1 MRKVVSETY
10 MLLKSKSPTTLQS
23 LSLYLANKDTEYIL
37 FKPVKVSQVFCGFLC
52 ACHGKQSCKQK
63 QYSSVGNSKLN
74 PCRFFEVCLARIF
87 HVSIFFVSSSC
98 KYTIRYLEKYFLYF
112 TYNLHEVLLAAF
124 LPKDFLLYSKRT
136 FFPFICLI
144 TVRDNPFITFA

>member
-1 MRKVVSETY
+1 

-37 FKPVKVSQVFCGFLC
+37 FKPVKVSQVFSGILC

-63 QYSSVGNSKLN
+63 QYSSVDNLKLN

-87 HVSIFFVSSSC
+87 YVSIFFVSNSC

-112 TYNLHEVLLAAF
+112 IIYVKSFWLHFYQKISCYIANEYFSQSSV
-124 LPKDFLLYSKRT
+124 
-136 FFPFICLI
+136 
-144 TVRDNPFITFA
+144 